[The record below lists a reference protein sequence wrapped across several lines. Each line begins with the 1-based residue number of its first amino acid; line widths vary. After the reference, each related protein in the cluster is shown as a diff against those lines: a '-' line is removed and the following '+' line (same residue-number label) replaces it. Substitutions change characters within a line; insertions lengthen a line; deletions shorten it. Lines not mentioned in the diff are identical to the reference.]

1 MMLHSGKYVEKDQK
15 RASKLFI
22 KACEMGFGDG
32 CHNLGVIYYEAEGA
46 KKDKNLAKKYF
57 GKSCELGND
66 EDCQIYNAL

>member
-22 KACEMGFGDG
+22 KACEMDFGDG
-32 CHNLGVIYYEAEGA
+32 CHNLGVIYFEEKG
-46 KKDKNLAKKYF
+46 DKNLAKKYF

-66 EDCQIYNAL
+66 EDCQIYNGL